1 MQSNETLDNPNHLLI
16 GGRNEHNQ
24 RRSKMNI
31 EELTLKQIREISL
44 LINGASPQPKTANN
58 YPVGKNVIVR
68 TVTMIYTGR
77 LEQVTDSDLVLVDC
91 SWIPETERF
100 MQFVAEGK
108 VKECEPYPDGLN
120 VYINRGALLDM
131 CELKKDLPRSQK

>member
-1 MQSNETLDNPNHLLI
+1 MLNIDDLTI
-16 GGRNEHNQ
+16 GQLR
-24 RRSKMNI
+24 
-31 EELTLKQIREISL
+31 ELQAMMPISSV
-44 LINGASPQPKTANN
+44 NTPSCGVSD

-68 TVTMIYTGR
+68 TVTMIYTGN
-77 LEQVTDSDLVLVDC
+77 LKKVTDTDLVLVDC
-91 SWIPETERF
+91 SWIPDTDRF

-131 CELKKDLPRSQK
+131 CELKKELPRSQK

>member
-1 MQSNETLDNPNHLLI
+1 MML
-16 GGRNEHNQ
+16 
-24 RRSKMNI
+24 NI
-31 EELTLKQIREISL
+31 EELTLKQIRELQSIT
-44 LINGASPQPKTANN
+44 IGASAQHPSN

-68 TVTMIYTGR
+68 TVTMIYTGK
-77 LEQVTDSDLVLVDC
+77 LQEVTNSDLVLVDC

>member
-1 MQSNETLDNPNHLLI
+1 
-16 GGRNEHNQ
+16 
-24 RRSKMNI
+24 MNI
-31 EELTLKQIREISL
+31 NDLTIGQAKELSAIF
-44 LINGASPQPKTANN
+44 GAQQKSCHSH

-77 LEQVTDSDLVLVDC
+77 LEQVTDSDMVLVDC

-100 MQFVAEGK
+100 MSFVAEGK
-108 VKECEPYPDGLN
+108 VKECEPYPDGLT

-131 CELKKDLPRSQK
+131 CELRKDLPRSQK

>member
-1 MQSNETLDNPNHLLI
+1 
-16 GGRNEHNQ
+16 
-24 RRSKMNI
+24 MNI
-31 EELTLKQIREISL
+31 EDLTLKQLREIQTMS
-44 LINGASPQPKTANN
+44 IVAPAQVVSN

-77 LEQVTDSDLVLVDC
+77 LQEVTESDLILVDC
-91 SWIPETERF
+91 SWIPETDRF
-100 MQFVAEGK
+100 MQFVANGS
-108 VKECEPYPDGLN
+108 VRECEPYPEGLP

>member
-1 MQSNETLDNPNHLLI
+1 
-16 GGRNEHNQ
+16 
-24 RRSKMNI
+24 MNI
-31 EELTLKQIREISL
+31 NDLTIGQAKELSAIFGGQQKSCP
-44 LINGASPQPKTANN
+44 SN
-58 YPVGKNVIVR
+58 YPIGKNVIVR

-100 MQFVAEGK
+100 MSFVAEGK
-108 VKECEPYPDGLN
+108 VKECEPYPDGLH

-131 CELKKDLPRSQK
+131 CELRNDLPRGQK

>member
-1 MQSNETLDNPNHLLI
+1 
-16 GGRNEHNQ
+16 
-24 RRSKMNI
+24 MNI
-31 EELTLKQIREISL
+31 NDLTLGQIRELQSIIVAESAQHL
-44 LINGASPQPKTANN
+44 SN

-77 LEQVTDSDLVLVDC
+77 LQEVTATDLVLVDC

-100 MQFVAEGK
+100 MQFVANGA
-108 VKECEPYPDGLN
+108 VKECEPYPEGLP

-131 CELKKDLPRSQK
+131 CELKAELPRSQK